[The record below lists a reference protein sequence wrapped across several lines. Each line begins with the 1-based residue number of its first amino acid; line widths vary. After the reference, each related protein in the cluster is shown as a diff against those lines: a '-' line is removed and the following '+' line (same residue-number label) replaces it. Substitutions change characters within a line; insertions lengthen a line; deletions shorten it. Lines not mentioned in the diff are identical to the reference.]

1 MDNTDKKAGENL
13 RRLLELRG
21 FNYSSLARKV
31 GVNSSNVQRW
41 CEGKQQIRSEN
52 LKKILEILNITHAD
66 LFGDN
71 PEPPLQIHDSF
82 RMALMIPVDI
92 YKEAEKFGI
101 GHPIWEEVRGV
112 FQNYIRDH
120 GLPSNQTAPRK
131 NHS

>member
-1 MDNTDKKAGENL
+1 MDNADKKAGENL
-13 RRLLELRG
+13 KRLLELRG

-66 LFGDN
+66 LFDEKQS
-71 PEPPLQIHDSF
+71 PQLLLHDSF
-82 RMALMIPVDI
+82 KMALMIPEEI
-92 YKEAEKFGI
+92 YTYAREFGI
-101 GHPIWEEVRGV
+101 DHPVWEEIKSV
-112 FQNYIRDH
+112 FKNAKIDGH
-120 GLPSNQTAPRK
+120 IHVNHPPKK